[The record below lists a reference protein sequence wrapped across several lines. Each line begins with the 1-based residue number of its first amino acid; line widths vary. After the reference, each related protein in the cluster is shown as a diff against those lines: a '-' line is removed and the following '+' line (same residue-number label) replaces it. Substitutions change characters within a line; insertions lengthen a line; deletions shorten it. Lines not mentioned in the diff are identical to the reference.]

1 MIHLVSAQRPDPP
14 AQVELWMRLDLFQR
28 HPGPRLGN
36 RIVNPKVGTQAVAV
50 LHREVPTKA
59 KPFAPHTV
67 EGGQQADL
75 EQLFGRDARTS
86 AGLVELLEE
95 GESFW
100 STASTWRLM
109 ARSG

>member
-1 MIHLVSAQRPDPP
+1 MIRHVSAQRPDPP

-28 HPGPRLGN
+28 HPRPRLGN
-36 RIVNPKVGTQAVAV
+36 RIVNPKVGTQAVAD

-67 EGGQQADL
+67 EGGQQAGL
-75 EQLFGRDARTS
+75 EQLFGRDARTP